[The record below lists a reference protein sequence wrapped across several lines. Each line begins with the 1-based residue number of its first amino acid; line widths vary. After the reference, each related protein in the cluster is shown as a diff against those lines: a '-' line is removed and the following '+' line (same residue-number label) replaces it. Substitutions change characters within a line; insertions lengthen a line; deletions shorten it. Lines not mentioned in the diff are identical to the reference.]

1 MTSTAHYSPEQQL
14 LIDGMHC
21 AACVRRVEKALLK
34 VEKVEFAS
42 VNLADQT
49 AFVQG
54 NANPEALVAA
64 VVKIGFGAEV
74 LESEEERR
82 IKQQAQTQRVL
93 GHKRTQF
100 MLALVVGFALVAF
113 GFYKGMT
120 VNETNRSLW
129 LSWAGISLATMYFSG
144 KDFFLGAFSALKNRS
159 ANMDMLVAISTGTAW
174 LYSCWLT
181 LFPQPNAHVY
191 FEASVMILGFI
202 NLGKYLEL
210 KAKQRSSLALEKL
223 LDLAPK
229 QAVIF
234 EENIAKT
241 IPAKAIKPQM
251 RVQALTGDRLAVDGI
266 LDSGSIWVDESM
278 LTGEALPVEK
288 KIGDK
293 VRAGT
298 LVQDGSGTYIAEQVG
313 SQTALA
319 RVINAV
325 RHAQSSKPPLA
336 QFVDK
341 IAAVFVPVVVS
352 IALLSALIWL
362 AVGQDFAFALSI
374 FTTVLII
381 ACPCA
386 LGLAI
391 PLSTIAG
398 VARSAE
404 FGVLVRNIEALQAS
418 SEIDTLV
425 FDKTGTLTTGRMEV
439 SDVLTFNGFEQKRL
453 LQLAKSVEQHASHPI
468 AKAIVKFAENQTA
481 CGVTDVQVLKG
492 LGISAKYEGS
502 TIRMGNWQ
510 FVGETIQANLASLL
524 PAKEGDFSSKIF
536 VSVDNQLAGVLSV
549 SDQLRPEAKAT
560 IHQFQAEGYQC
571 VMLTGDRQQTADYFA
586 NALGLD
592 GVIAEVLPE
601 QKAEKI
607 RALQAEGKKVAMIGD
622 GINDAPALA
631 QANVGIAM
639 HNGSDIAVE
648 TADLSLMREGLA
660 PLMQILPF
668 SKKVLKNMKQSLLGA
683 FIYNVIAIPI
693 AAGVL
698 YPFTGW
704 LLNPMIAAIA
714 MTLSSITVV
723 LNSQRL
729 LK

>member
-1 MTSTAHYSPEQQL
+1 MTEQQL

-34 VEKVEFAS
+34 VENVSFVS

-54 NANPEALVAA
+54 NANSEALIAA
-64 VVKIGFGAEV
+64 VTKIGFGAEI

-82 IKQQAQTQRVL
+82 AKLQAQTKRVL
-93 GHKRTQF
+93 SHKRTQF
-100 MLALVVGFALVAF
+100 IVALVAGFALMVF
-113 GFYKGMT
+113 GFYKGMQIT
-120 VNETNRSLW
+120 ENNRSLW
-129 LSWAGISLATMYFSG
+129 LVWSLITLATMYFSG
-144 KDFFLGAFSALKNRS
+144 REFFSGAYNALKNKS
-159 ANMDMLVAISTGTAW
+159 ANMDVLVAISTGTAW
-174 LYSCWLT
+174 LYSFWLT

-191 FEASVMILGFI
+191 FEASVMIIGFI

-241 IPAKAIKPQM
+241 IPAKGIKPEM

-266 LDSGSIWVDESM
+266 LESGSIWVDESM
-278 LTGEALPVEK
+278 LTGEALPIEK
-288 KIGDK
+288 KVGDK

-298 LVQDGSGTYIAEQVG
+298 LVQDGSGVYIAEQVG

-319 RVINAV
+319 RVIHAV

-341 IAAVFVPVVVS
+341 VAAVFVPVVVS
-352 IALLSALIWL
+352 IALFAALIWL
-362 AVGQDFAFALSI
+362 LVGKDFAFALSI

-398 VARSAE
+398 VARAAE
-404 FGVLVRNIEALQAS
+404 FGVLVRNIQALQAG

-425 FDKTGTLTTGRMEV
+425 FDKTGTLTTGQMEV
-439 SDVLTFNGFEQKRL
+439 TEVITFNNFDRNDL
-453 LQLAKSVEQHASHPI
+453 ITLAKSLEQHASHPI
-468 AKAIVKFAENQTA
+468 AKAIVKFAENYPSL
-481 CGVTDVQVLKG
+481 DVNEIQVEKG
-492 LGISAKYEGS
+492 LGIRGK
-502 TIRMGNWQ
+502 
-510 FVGETIQANLASLL
+510 VGEDRVKIGNASFVN
-524 PAKEGDFSSKIF
+524 FSEKTTACTATLIYIA
-536 VSVDNQLAGVLSV
+536 VNDEIIGRISVQ
-549 SDQLRPEAKAT
+549 DQLRPEAKET
-560 IHQFQAEGYQC
+560 IQRFQAEGYQC
-571 VMLTGDRQQTADYFA
+571 LMLTGDRQETADYFA
-586 NALGLD
+586 KELGLN

-622 GINDAPALA
+622 GINDTPALA

-648 TADLSLMREGLA
+648 TADLSLMKSGLA
-660 PLMQILPF
+660 LVSQILPF
-668 SKKVLKNMKQSLLGA
+668 SKRVLKNMKQSLLGA
-683 FIYNVIAIPI
+683 FIYNVVAIPV
-693 AAGVL
+693 AAGML

>member
-1 MTSTAHYSPEQQL
+1 MAKEQQL

-21 AACVRRVEKALLK
+21 AACVRRVEKILMK
-34 VEKVEFAS
+34 VEGVTFAS

-54 NANPEALVAA
+54 EADPQAMVQA
-64 VVKIGFGAEV
+64 VEKIGFGAEI
-74 LESEEERR
+74 LESEQERR
-82 IKQQAQTQRVL
+82 AKQQAQTQRTLSHKKWQFIMALIVGFGLVVL
-93 GHKRTQF
+93 G
-100 MLALVVGFALVAF
+100 LVI
-113 GFYKGMT
+113 GMIP
-120 VNETNRSLW
+120 NSTNLMYWFIAAAVSLF
-129 LSWAGISLATMYFSG
+129 TMYFAG
-144 KDFFLGAFSALKNRS
+144 KDFFIGAWVSLKNKAS
-159 ANMDMLVAISTGTAW
+159 TMDTLVALSTGVAW
-174 LYSCWLT
+174 LYSFWLT
-181 LFPQPNAHVY
+181 LFPQPQAHVY
-191 FEASVMILGFI
+191 YEASVMIIGFI
-202 NLGKYLEL
+202 NLGKFLEL

-223 LDLAPK
+223 LDLAPQ
-229 QAVIF
+229 QAVVF
-234 EENIAKT
+234 DQNNATQT
-241 IPAKAIKPQM
+241 IPVKGIKPEM
-251 RVQALTGDRLAVDGI
+251 RVQALTGDRLAVDGR
-266 LDSGSIWVDESM
+266 LESGSIWVDESM
-278 LTGEALPVEK
+278 LTGEALPIEK
-288 KIGDK
+288 KVGDK

-298 LVQDGSGTYIAEQVG
+298 LIQDGAGIYIAEQVG

-341 IAAVFVPVVVS
+341 VASVFVPVVVS
-352 IALLSALIWL
+352 IALISGLVWL
-362 AVGQDFAFALSI
+362 FLGKDFSFALSI

-398 VARSAE
+398 VARAAE

-425 FDKTGTLTTGRMEV
+425 FDKTGTLTTGEMTV
-439 SDVLTFNGFEQKRL
+439 SDIQTFNGFEPNRV
-453 LQLAKSVEQHASHPI
+453 LQLAKSLEVHASHPI

-481 CGVTDVQVLKG
+481 CEVTNVQVVKG
-492 LGISAKYEGS
+492 AGI
-502 TIRMGNWQ
+502 
-510 FVGETIQANLASLL
+510 VANLGEDQIKVGNTKFVNFSGNLTASR
-524 PAKEGDFSSKIF
+524 STQIF
-536 VSVDNQLAGVLSV
+536 VAINDQLAGILSV
-549 SDQLRPEAKAT
+549 EDQLCDESKAV
-560 IHQFQAEGYQC
+560 IEKFKAQGYQC
-571 VMLTGDRQQTADYFA
+571 LMLTGDRQATAEYFA
-586 NALGLD
+586 QQLGLD
-592 GVIAEVLPE
+592 GVIAEVSPE
-601 QKAEKI
+601 QKADKI
-607 RALQAEGKKVAMIGD
+607 RELQAQGKKVAMIGD

-648 TADLSLMREGLA
+648 TADLSLMQHGLA
-660 PLMQILPF
+660 PVLQILPF
-668 SKKVLKNMKQSLLGA
+668 AKRVLRNMKQSLLGA
-683 FIYNVIAIPI
+683 FMYNVIAIPL

-714 MTLSSITVV
+714 MTMSSITVV

>member
-1 MTSTAHYSPEQQL
+1 MAKEQQL

-21 AACVRRVEKALLK
+21 AACVRRVEKILMK
-34 VEKVEFAS
+34 VEGVSFAS

-54 NANPEALVAA
+54 EADPQAMVQA
-64 VVKIGFGAEV
+64 VEKIGFGAEI
-74 LESEEERR
+74 LESEQERR
-82 IKQQAQTQRVL
+82 AKQQAQTQRAL
-93 GHKRTQF
+93 SHKKWQF
-100 MLALVVGFALVAF
+100 VVALIVGFGLVAL
-113 GFYKGMT
+113 GLVIGMIP
-120 VNETNRSLW
+120 NSTNLIYW
-129 LSWAGISLATMYFSG
+129 FIAAAISLFTMYFAG
-144 KDFFLGAFSALKNRS
+144 KDFFVGAWVSLKNKAS
-159 ANMDMLVAISTGTAW
+159 TMDTLVALSTGVAW
-174 LYSCWLT
+174 LYSFWLT
-181 LFPQPNAHVY
+181 LFPQPQAHVY
-191 FEASVMILGFI
+191 YEASVMIIGFI
-202 NLGKYLEL
+202 NLGKFLEL

-223 LDLAPK
+223 LDLAPQ
-229 QAVIF
+229 QAVVF
-234 EENIAKT
+234 DQNNATQT
-241 IPAKAIKPQM
+241 IPVKGIKPGM
-251 RVQALTGDRLAVDGI
+251 RVQALTGDRLAVDGR
-266 LDSGSIWVDESM
+266 LESGSIWVDESM
-278 LTGEALPVEK
+278 LTGEALPIEK
-288 KIGDK
+288 KVGDK

-298 LVQDGSGTYIAEQVG
+298 LIQDGAGIYIAEQVG

-341 IAAVFVPVVVS
+341 VASVFVPVVVS
-352 IALLSALIWL
+352 IALISGLIWL
-362 AVGQDFAFALSI
+362 FLGKDFSFALSI

-398 VARSAE
+398 VARAAE
-404 FGVLVRNIEALQAS
+404 FGVLVRNIEALQAG

-425 FDKTGTLTTGRMEV
+425 FDKTGTLTTGEMTV
-439 SDVLTFNGFEQKRL
+439 SDIQTFNGFEPNRV
-453 LQLAKSVEQHASHPI
+453 LQLAKSLEVHASHPI

-481 CGVTDVQVLKG
+481 CEVTNVQVVKG
-492 LGISAKYEGS
+492 AGI
-502 TIRMGNWQ
+502 
-510 FVGETIQANLASLL
+510 VANLGEDQIKVGNAKFVNFSGNLTASR
-524 PAKEGDFSSKIF
+524 STQIF
-536 VSVDNQLAGVLSV
+536 VAVNGQLAGILSV
-549 SDQLRPEAKAT
+549 EDQLRNESKAM
-560 IHQFQAEGYQC
+560 IEKFKAEGYQC
-571 VMLTGDRQQTADYFA
+571 LMLTGDRQSTAEYFA
-586 NALGLD
+586 QQLGLD

-601 QKAEKI
+601 QKADKI
-607 RALQAEGKKVAMIGD
+607 RELQAQGKKVAMIGD

-648 TADLSLMREGLA
+648 TADLSLMQHGLT
-660 PLMQILPF
+660 PVVQILPF
-668 SKKVLKNMKQSLLGA
+668 AKRVLRNMKQSLLGA
-683 FIYNVIAIPI
+683 FMYNVIAIPI

-704 LLNPMIAAIA
+704 LLNPMIAAVA
-714 MTLSSITVV
+714 MTMSSITVV

>member
-1 MTSTAHYSPEQQL
+1 MAKEQQL

-21 AACVRRVEKALLK
+21 AACVRRVEKILMK
-34 VEKVEFAS
+34 VEGVSFAS

-54 NANPEALVAA
+54 EADPQAMVQA
-64 VVKIGFGAEV
+64 VEKIGFGAEI
-74 LESEEERR
+74 LESEQERR
-82 IKQQAQTQRVL
+82 AKQQAQTQRAL
-93 GHKRTQF
+93 SHKKWQF
-100 MLALVVGFALVAF
+100 VVALIVGFGLVAL
-113 GFYKGMT
+113 GLVIGMIP
-120 VNETNRSLW
+120 NSTNLIYW
-129 LSWAGISLATMYFSG
+129 FIAAAISLFTMYFAG
-144 KDFFLGAFSALKNRS
+144 KDFFVGAWVSLKNKAS
-159 ANMDMLVAISTGTAW
+159 TMDTLVALSTGVAW
-174 LYSCWLT
+174 LYSFWLT
-181 LFPQPNAHVY
+181 LFPQPQAHVY
-191 FEASVMILGFI
+191 YEASVMIIGFI
-202 NLGKYLEL
+202 NLGKFLEL

-223 LDLAPK
+223 LDLAPQ
-229 QAVIF
+229 QAVVF
-234 EENIAKT
+234 DQNNATQT
-241 IPAKAIKPQM
+241 IPVKGIKPGM
-251 RVQALTGDRLAVDGI
+251 RVQALTGDRLAVDGR
-266 LDSGSIWVDESM
+266 LESGSIWVDESM
-278 LTGEALPVEK
+278 LTGEALPIEK
-288 KIGDK
+288 KVGDK

-298 LVQDGSGTYIAEQVG
+298 LIQDGAGIYIAEQVG

-341 IAAVFVPVVVS
+341 VASVFVPVVVS
-352 IALLSALIWL
+352 IALISGLIWL
-362 AVGQDFAFALSI
+362 FLGKDFSFALSI

-398 VARSAE
+398 VARAAE
-404 FGVLVRNIEALQAS
+404 FGVLVRNIEALQAG

-425 FDKTGTLTTGRMEV
+425 FDKTGTLTTGEMTV
-439 SDVLTFNGFEQKRL
+439 SDIQTFNGFEPNRV
-453 LQLAKSVEQHASHPI
+453 LQLAKSLEVHASHPI

-481 CGVTDVQVLKG
+481 CEVTNVQVVKG
-492 LGISAKYEGS
+492 AGI
-502 TIRMGNWQ
+502 
-510 FVGETIQANLASLL
+510 VANLSEDQIKVGNAKFVNFSGNLTASR
-524 PAKEGDFSSKIF
+524 STQIF
-536 VSVDNQLAGVLSV
+536 VAVNGQLAGILSV
-549 SDQLRPEAKAT
+549 EDQLRNESKAM
-560 IHQFQAEGYQC
+560 IEKFKAEGYQC
-571 VMLTGDRQQTADYFA
+571 LMLTGDRQSTAEYFA
-586 NALGLD
+586 QQLGLD

-601 QKAEKI
+601 QKADKI
-607 RALQAEGKKVAMIGD
+607 RELQAQGKKVAMIGD

-648 TADLSLMREGLA
+648 TADLSLMQHGLT
-660 PLMQILPF
+660 PVVQILPF
-668 SKKVLKNMKQSLLGA
+668 AKRVLRNMKQSLLGA
-683 FIYNVIAIPI
+683 FMYNVIAIPI

-704 LLNPMIAAIA
+704 LLNPMIAAVA
-714 MTLSSITVV
+714 MTMSSITVV

>member
-1 MTSTAHYSPEQQL
+1 MTEQQL

-34 VEKVEFAS
+34 VENVSFAS

-54 NANPEALVAA
+54 NANSEALIAA
-64 VVKIGFGAEV
+64 VTKIGFGAEI

-82 IKQQAQTQRVL
+82 AKLQAQTKRVL
-93 GHKRTQF
+93 SHKRTQF
-100 MLALVVGFALVAF
+100 IVALVAGFALMVF
-113 GFYKGMT
+113 GFYKGMQIT
-120 VNETNRSLW
+120 ENNRSLW
-129 LSWAGISLATMYFSG
+129 LVWSLITLATMYFSG
-144 KDFFLGAFSALKNRS
+144 REFFSGAYNALKNKS
-159 ANMDMLVAISTGTAW
+159 ANMDVLVAISTGTAW
-174 LYSCWLT
+174 LYSFWLT

-191 FEASVMILGFI
+191 FEASVMIIGFI

-241 IPAKAIKPQM
+241 IPAKGIKPEM

-266 LDSGSIWVDESM
+266 LESGSIWVDESM
-278 LTGEALPVEK
+278 LTGEALPIEK
-288 KIGDK
+288 KVGDK

-298 LVQDGSGTYIAEQVG
+298 LVQDGSGVYIAEQVG

-319 RVINAV
+319 RVIHAV

-341 IAAVFVPVVVS
+341 VAAVFVPVVVS
-352 IALLSALIWL
+352 IALFAALIWL
-362 AVGQDFAFALSI
+362 LVGKDFAFALSI

-398 VARSAE
+398 VARAAE
-404 FGVLVRNIEALQAS
+404 FGVLVRNIQALQAG

-425 FDKTGTLTTGRMEV
+425 FDKTGTLTTGQMEV
-439 SDVLTFNGFEQKRL
+439 TEVITFNNFDRNDL
-453 LQLAKSVEQHASHPI
+453 ITLAKSLEQHASHPI
-468 AKAIVKFAENQTA
+468 AKAIVKFAENYPSL
-481 CGVTDVQVLKG
+481 DVNEIQVEKG
-492 LGISAKYEGS
+492 LGIRGK
-502 TIRMGNWQ
+502 
-510 FVGETIQANLASLL
+510 VGEDRVKIGNASFVN
-524 PAKEGDFSSKIF
+524 FSEKTTACTATLIYIA
-536 VSVDNQLAGVLSV
+536 VNDEIIGRISVQ
-549 SDQLRPEAKAT
+549 DQLRPEAKET
-560 IHQFQAEGYQC
+560 IQRFQAEGYQC
-571 VMLTGDRQQTADYFA
+571 LMLTGDRQETADYFA
-586 NALGLD
+586 KELGLN

-648 TADLSLMREGLA
+648 TADLSLMKSGLA
-660 PLMQILPF
+660 LVSQILPF
-668 SKKVLKNMKQSLLGA
+668 SKRVLKNMKQSLLGA
-683 FIYNVIAIPI
+683 FIYNVVAIPV
-693 AAGVL
+693 AAGML

-704 LLNPMIAAIA
+704 LLNPMIATIA

>member
-1 MTSTAHYSPEQQL
+1 MVKEQQL

-21 AACVRRVEKALLK
+21 AACVRRVEKILMK
-34 VEKVEFAS
+34 VEGVTFAS

-54 NANPEALVAA
+54 EADPQAMVQA
-64 VVKIGFGAEV
+64 VEKIGFGAEI
-74 LESEEERR
+74 LESEQERR
-82 IKQQAQTQRVL
+82 AKHQAQTQRTL
-93 GHKRTQF
+93 NHKKWQF
-100 MLALVVGFALVAF
+100 IVALIVGFGLVALGLF
-113 GFYKGMT
+113 IGMIP
-120 VNETNRSLW
+120 NSTNLIYWFIAAAVSLF
-129 LSWAGISLATMYFSG
+129 TMYFTG
-144 KDFFLGAFSALKNRS
+144 KDFFVGAWISLKNKAS
-159 ANMDMLVAISTGTAW
+159 TMDTLVALSTGVAW
-174 LYSCWLT
+174 LYSFWLT
-181 LFPQPNAHVY
+181 LFPQPQAHVY
-191 FEASVMILGFI
+191 YEASVMIIGFI
-202 NLGKYLEL
+202 NLGKFLEL

-223 LDLAPK
+223 LDLAPQ

-234 EENIAKT
+234 DQNNVTQT
-241 IPAKAIKPQM
+241 IPVKGIKPEM
-251 RVQALTGDRLAVDGI
+251 RVQALTGDRLAVDGR
-266 LDSGSIWVDESM
+266 LESGSIWVDESM
-278 LTGEALPVEK
+278 LTGEALPIEK
-288 KIGDK
+288 KVGDK

-298 LVQDGSGTYIAEQVG
+298 LIQDGSGIYIAEQVG

-341 IAAVFVPVVVS
+341 VASVFVPVVVS
-352 IALLSALIWL
+352 IALISGLIWL
-362 AVGQDFAFALSI
+362 FLGKEFSFALSI

-398 VARSAE
+398 VARAAE
-404 FGVLVRNIEALQAS
+404 FGVLVRNIEALQAG

-425 FDKTGTLTTGRMEV
+425 FDKTGTLTTGDMTV
-439 SDVLTFNGFEQKRL
+439 SDIQTFNGFEPNRV
-453 LQLAKSVEQHASHPI
+453 LQLAKSLEVHASHPI

-481 CGVTDVQVLKG
+481 CEVTNVQVVKG
-492 LGISAKYEGS
+492 AGI
-502 TIRMGNWQ
+502 
-510 FVGETIQANLASLL
+510 VANLGEDQIKVGNAKFVNFSGNLTASR
-524 PAKEGDFSSKIF
+524 STQIF
-536 VSVDNQLAGVLSV
+536 VAVNDQLAGILSV
-549 SDQLRPEAKAT
+549 EDQLRDESKAM
-560 IHQFQAEGYQC
+560 IEKFKAEGYQC
-571 VMLTGDRQQTADYFA
+571 LMLTGDRQATAEYFA
-586 NALGLD
+586 QQLGLD

-601 QKAEKI
+601 QKADKI
-607 RALQAEGKKVAMIGD
+607 RELQAQGKKVAMIGD

-648 TADLSLMREGLA
+648 TADLSLMQHGLT
-660 PLMQILPF
+660 PVVQILPF
-668 SKKVLKNMKQSLLGA
+668 AKQVLRNMKQSLLGA
-683 FIYNVIAIPI
+683 FMYNVIAIPI

-704 LLNPMIAAIA
+704 LLNPMIAAVA
-714 MTLSSITVV
+714 MTMSSITVV

>member
-1 MTSTAHYSPEQQL
+1 MAKEQQI

-21 AACVRRVEKALLK
+21 AACVRRVEKILMK
-34 VEKVEFAS
+34 VEGVTFAS

-54 NANPEALVAA
+54 EADPQAMIQA
-64 VVKIGFGAEV
+64 VEKIGFGAEI
-74 LESEEERR
+74 LESEQERR
-82 IKQQAQTQRVL
+82 AKQQAQTQRTL
-93 GHKRTQF
+93 SHKKWQF
-100 MLALVVGFALVAF
+100 AVALIVGFGLVAL
-113 GFYKGMT
+113 GLAIGMIP
-120 VNETNRSLW
+120 NSTNLIYWFIAAAVSLF
-129 LSWAGISLATMYFSG
+129 TMYFAG
-144 KDFFLGAFSALKNRS
+144 KDFFVGAWVSLKNKAS
-159 ANMDMLVAISTGTAW
+159 TMDTLVALSTGVAW
-174 LYSCWLT
+174 LYSFWLT
-181 LFPQPNAHVY
+181 LFPQPQAHVY
-191 FEASVMILGFI
+191 YEASVMIIGFI
-202 NLGKYLEL
+202 NLGKFLEL

-223 LDLAPK
+223 LDLAPQ

-234 EENIAKT
+234 DQNNATQT
-241 IPAKAIKPQM
+241 IPVKGIKPEM
-251 RVQALTGDRLAVDGI
+251 RVQALTGDRLAVDGR
-266 LDSGSIWVDESM
+266 LESGAIWVDESM
-278 LTGEALPVEK
+278 LTGEALPIEK
-288 KIGDK
+288 KVGDK

-298 LVQDGSGTYIAEQVG
+298 LIQDGSGIYIAEQVG

-341 IAAVFVPVVVS
+341 VASVFVPVVVS
-352 IALLSALIWL
+352 ISLISGLIWL
-362 AVGQDFAFALSI
+362 FLGKDFSFALSI

-398 VARSAE
+398 VARAAE
-404 FGVLVRNIEALQAS
+404 FGVLVRNIEALQAG

-425 FDKTGTLTTGRMEV
+425 FDKTGTLTTGEMTV
-439 SDVLTFNGFEQKRL
+439 SDIQTFNGFEPNRV
-453 LQLAKSVEQHASHPI
+453 LQLAKSLEVHASHPI

-481 CGVTDVQVLKG
+481 CEVTNVQVVKG
-492 LGISAKYEGS
+492 AGI
-502 TIRMGNWQ
+502 I
-510 FVGETIQANLASLL
+510 ANLGEDQIKVGNTKFVNFSGNLTASR
-524 PAKEGDFSSKIF
+524 STQIF
-536 VSVDNQLAGVLSV
+536 VAVNDQLAGILSV
-549 SDQLRPEAKAT
+549 EDQLRNESKAM
-560 IHQFQAEGYQC
+560 IEKFKAEGYQC
-571 VMLTGDRQQTADYFA
+571 LMLTGDRQSTAEYFA
-586 NALGLD
+586 QQLGLD

-601 QKAEKI
+601 QKADKI
-607 RALQAEGKKVAMIGD
+607 RELQAQGKKVAMIGD

-631 QANVGIAM
+631 QANVGITM

-648 TADLSLMREGLA
+648 TADLSLMQHGLT
-660 PLMQILPF
+660 PVLQILPF
-668 SKKVLKNMKQSLLGA
+668 AKRVLRNMKQSLLGA
-683 FIYNVIAIPI
+683 FMYNVIAIPI

-704 LLNPMIAAIA
+704 LLNPMIAAVA
-714 MTLSSITVV
+714 MTMSSITVA

>member
-1 MTSTAHYSPEQQL
+1 MSHSETQL
-14 LIDGMHC
+14 LIGGMHC

-34 VEKVEFAS
+34 VEGVSFAS

-49 AFVQG
+49 AFVEG
-54 NANPEALVAA
+54 NALPQNMLQA
-64 VVKIGFGAEV
+64 VEKIGFSAEL

-82 IKQQAQTQRVL
+82 IKQQAQTQATL
-93 GHKRTQF
+93 SHKKQQF
-100 MLALVVGFALVAF
+100 ILSLVGGFSIMAIGMLIGMNINADNHFWWFIIAF
-113 GFYKGMT
+113 
-120 VNETNRSLW
+120 
-129 LSWAGISLATMYFSG
+129 LSIAIMFFSG
-144 KDFFLGAFSALKNRS
+144 RDFFKGAWTSLKNRS
-159 ANMDMLVAISTGTAW
+159 ANMDTLVALSTGVAW
-174 LYSCWLT
+174 LYSFGL
-181 LFPQPNAHVY
+181 LVFPQPSAHVY
-191 FEASVMILGFI
+191 FEASVMIIGFI

-234 EENIAKT
+234 EENVAKT
-241 IPAKAIKPQM
+241 IPVKGIKPQM
-251 RVQALTGDRLAVDGI
+251 RLQALAGDRLAVDGV
-266 LDSGSIWVDESM
+266 LESGNLWVDESM
-278 LTGEALPVEK
+278 LTGEALPIEK
-288 KIGDK
+288 KVGDK

-298 LVQDGSGTYIAEQVG
+298 LIQDGAGIYIAEQVG

-341 IAAVFVPVVVS
+341 IASIFVPVVVS
-352 IALLSALIWL
+352 IALLSSLIWL
-362 AVGQDFAFALSI
+362 ALGQDFAFALAI

-425 FDKTGTLTTGRMEV
+425 FDKTGTLTTGKMQVTQMQIVGNVQE
-439 SDVLTFNGFEQKRL
+439 DVVLS
-453 LQLAKSVEQHASHPI
+453 LAKSLEKYASHPI
-468 AKAIVKFAENQTA
+468 AKAIVNYAEQA
-481 CGVTDVQVLKG
+481 ADLDIEQVQIVKG
-492 LGISAKYEGS
+492 LGISGYFDGHKVKIGNLKFMENAASQFDVSLEEHS
-502 TIRMGNWQ
+502 TIVYISIN
-510 FVGETIQANLASLL
+510 EQA
-524 PAKEGDFSSKIF
+524 
-536 VSVDNQLAGVLSV
+536 AGYFAI
-549 SDQLRPEAKAT
+549 SDQLREESKAM
-560 IHQFQAEGYQC
+560 IQQFQANGYQC
-571 VMLTGDRQQTADYFA
+571 WMLTGDRKSTAEYFA
-586 NALGLD
+586 QQLGLD
-592 GVIAEVLPE
+592 GVISDVLPE

-607 RALQAEGKKVAMIGD
+607 QSLQAEGKKVAMIGD

-631 QANVGIAM
+631 QANVGVVM
-639 HNGSDIAVE
+639 QNGSEIAIE
-648 TADLSLMREGLA
+648 TADLSLMQQGLA
-660 PLMQILPF
+660 PLAQILPF
-668 SKKVLKNMKQSLLGA
+668 SKRVLANMKQSLLGA
-683 FIYNVIAIPI
+683 FMYNVIAIPI

-698 YPFTGW
+698 YPFTGT

-729 LK
+729 LRYKQS

>member
-1 MTSTAHYSPEQQL
+1 MAKEQQL

-21 AACVRRVEKALLK
+21 AACVRRVEKILMQ
-34 VEKVEFAS
+34 VEGVTFAS

-54 NANPEALVAA
+54 EADPQAMIQA
-64 VVKIGFGAEV
+64 VEKIGFGAEI
-74 LESEEERR
+74 LESEQERR
-82 IKQQAQTQRVL
+82 AKQQAQTQRTL
-93 GHKRTQF
+93 SHKRWQF
-100 MLALVVGFALVAF
+100 AVALIVGFGLVAL
-113 GFYKGMT
+113 GLAIGMIP
-120 VNETNRSLW
+120 NSTNLIYWFIAAAVSLF
-129 LSWAGISLATMYFSG
+129 TMYFAG
-144 KDFFLGAFSALKNRS
+144 KDFFVGAWVSLKNKAS
-159 ANMDMLVAISTGTAW
+159 TMDTLVALSTGVAW
-174 LYSCWLT
+174 LYSFWLT
-181 LFPQPNAHVY
+181 LFPQPQAHVY
-191 FEASVMILGFI
+191 YEASVMIIGFI
-202 NLGKYLEL
+202 NLGKFLEL

-223 LDLAPK
+223 LDLAPQ

-234 EENIAKT
+234 DQNNATQT
-241 IPAKAIKPQM
+241 IPVKGIKPEM
-251 RVQALTGDRLAVDGI
+251 RVQALTGDRLAVDGR
-266 LDSGSIWVDESM
+266 LESGAIWVDESM
-278 LTGEALPVEK
+278 LTGEALPIEK
-288 KIGDK
+288 KVGDK

-298 LVQDGSGTYIAEQVG
+298 LIQDGSGIYIAEQVG

-341 IAAVFVPVVVS
+341 VASVFVPVVVS
-352 IALLSALIWL
+352 ISLISGLIWL
-362 AVGQDFAFALSI
+362 FLGKDFSFALSI

-398 VARSAE
+398 VARAAE
-404 FGVLVRNIEALQAS
+404 FGVLVRNIEALQAG

-425 FDKTGTLTTGRMEV
+425 FDKTGTLTTGEMTV
-439 SDVLTFNGFEQKRL
+439 SDIQTFNGFEPNRV
-453 LQLAKSVEQHASHPI
+453 LQLAKSLEVHASHPI

-481 CGVTDVQVLKG
+481 CEVTNVQVVKG
-492 LGISAKYEGS
+492 AGI
-502 TIRMGNWQ
+502 I
-510 FVGETIQANLASLL
+510 ANLGEDQIKVGNTKFVNFSGNLTASR
-524 PAKEGDFSSKIF
+524 STQIF
-536 VSVDNQLAGVLSV
+536 VAVNDQLAGILSV
-549 SDQLRPEAKAT
+549 EDQLRNESKAMIEKFKT
-560 IHQFQAEGYQC
+560 EGYQC
-571 VMLTGDRQQTADYFA
+571 LMLTGDRQSTAEYFA
-586 NALGLD
+586 QQLGLD

-601 QKAEKI
+601 QKVDKI
-607 RALQAEGKKVAMIGD
+607 RELQAQGKKVAMIGD

-631 QANVGIAM
+631 QANVGITM

-648 TADLSLMREGLA
+648 TADLSLMQHGLT
-660 PLMQILPF
+660 PVLQILPF
-668 SKKVLKNMKQSLLGA
+668 AKRVLRNMKQSLLGA
-683 FIYNVIAIPI
+683 FMYNVIAIPI

-704 LLNPMIAAIA
+704 LLNPMIAAVA
-714 MTLSSITVV
+714 MTMSSITVA

>member
-1 MTSTAHYSPEQQL
+1 MAKEQQL

-21 AACVRRVEKALLK
+21 AACVRRVEKILMK
-34 VEKVEFAS
+34 VEGVTFAS

-54 NANPEALVAA
+54 EADPQAMVQA
-64 VVKIGFGAEV
+64 VEKIGFGAEI
-74 LESEEERR
+74 LESEQERR
-82 IKQQAQTQRVL
+82 AKQQAQTQCTLSHKKWQFIMALIVGFGLVVL
-93 GHKRTQF
+93 G
-100 MLALVVGFALVAF
+100 LVI
-113 GFYKGMT
+113 GMIP
-120 VNETNRSLW
+120 NSTNLMYWFIAAAVSLF
-129 LSWAGISLATMYFSG
+129 TMYFAG
-144 KDFFLGAFSALKNRS
+144 KDFFIGAWVSLKNKAS
-159 ANMDMLVAISTGTAW
+159 TMDTLVALSTGVAW
-174 LYSCWLT
+174 LYSFWLT
-181 LFPQPNAHVY
+181 LFPQPQAHVY
-191 FEASVMILGFI
+191 YEASVMIIGFI
-202 NLGKYLEL
+202 NLGKFLEL

-223 LDLAPK
+223 LDLAPQ
-229 QAVIF
+229 QAVVF
-234 EENIAKT
+234 DRNNAAQT
-241 IPAKAIKPQM
+241 IPVKGIKPEM
-251 RVQALTGDRLAVDGI
+251 RVQALTGDRLAVDGR
-266 LDSGSIWVDESM
+266 LESGSIWVDESM
-278 LTGEALPVEK
+278 LTGEALPIEK
-288 KIGDK
+288 KVGDK

-298 LVQDGSGTYIAEQVG
+298 LIQDGAGIYIAEQVG

-341 IAAVFVPVVVS
+341 VASVFVPVVVS
-352 IALLSALIWL
+352 IALISGLVWL
-362 AVGQDFAFALSI
+362 FLGKDFSFALSI

-398 VARSAE
+398 VARAAE

-425 FDKTGTLTTGRMEV
+425 FDKTGTLTTGEMTV
-439 SDVLTFNGFEQKRL
+439 SDIQTFNGFEPNRV
-453 LQLAKSVEQHASHPI
+453 LQLAKSLEVHASHPI

-481 CGVTDVQVLKG
+481 CEVTNVQVVKG
-492 LGISAKYEGS
+492 AGI
-502 TIRMGNWQ
+502 
-510 FVGETIQANLASLL
+510 VANLGEDQIKVGNAKFVNFSGNLTASR
-524 PAKEGDFSSKIF
+524 ATQIF
-536 VSVDNQLAGVLSV
+536 VAVNDQLAGILSV
-549 SDQLRPEAKAT
+549 EDQLCDESKAV
-560 IHQFQAEGYQC
+560 IEKFKAQGYQC
-571 VMLTGDRQQTADYFA
+571 LMLTGDRQATAEYFA
-586 NALGLD
+586 QQLGLD
-592 GVIAEVLPE
+592 GVIAEVSPE
-601 QKAEKI
+601 QKADKI
-607 RALQAEGKKVAMIGD
+607 RELQAQGKKVAMIGD

-648 TADLSLMREGLA
+648 TADLSLMQHGLA
-660 PLMQILPF
+660 PVLQILPF
-668 SKKVLKNMKQSLLGA
+668 AKRVLRNMKQSLLGA
-683 FIYNVIAIPI
+683 FMYNVIAIPL

-714 MTLSSITVV
+714 MTMSSITVV